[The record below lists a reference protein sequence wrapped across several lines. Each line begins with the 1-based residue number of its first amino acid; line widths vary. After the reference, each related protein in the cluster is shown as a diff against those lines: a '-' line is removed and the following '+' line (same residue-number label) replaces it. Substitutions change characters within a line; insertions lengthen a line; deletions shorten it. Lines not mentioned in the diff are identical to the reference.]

1 MIMKPRR
8 ERLWISV
15 WQKDVVVGMR
25 MEVCGTVAMALQIV
39 VIVHSGPTFTGNP
52 VDAYYWRSWV
62 AGWSVDVGGGATV
75 ECWTSAT

>member
-39 VIVHSGPTFTGNP
+39 VIVHSGPTFT
-52 VDAYYWRSWV
+52 
-62 AGWSVDVGGGATV
+62 
-75 ECWTSAT
+75 